1 MSGVLDLTMGG
12 PGFDLF
18 VPNDNY
24 VKVYQSKQEFGP
36 DTFRRMVYQS
46 KPRVQLDDTF
56 GAFDVPDAGQ
66 IAPRRT
72 SSTTPLQALNFL
84 NSTFAMQQSEL
95 LAARLQKDVGKTAAA
110 QVKRAFQ
117 LAYQRDPNADEL
129 AASTKLIGQ
138 HGLAMFCRALFN
150 TSEFMTL
157 Y

>member
-1 MSGVLDLTMGG
+1 MFQSISSPIKLLLTIRSITS
-12 PGFDLF
+12 L
-18 VPNDNY
+18 
-24 VKVYQSKQEFGP
+24 KVYQSKKEFGT
-36 DTFRRMVYQS
+36 DTFRRMIYQS

-84 NSTFAMQQSEL
+84 NSTFAMQQ
-95 LAARLQKDVGKTAAA
+95 AGFFATRLEKDAGKTAEA

-117 LAYQRDPNADEL
+117 LAYQRDPRADEL
-129 AASTKLIGQ
+129 SASTKLISE
-138 HGLAMFCRALFN
+138 HGLAMFCRALLN